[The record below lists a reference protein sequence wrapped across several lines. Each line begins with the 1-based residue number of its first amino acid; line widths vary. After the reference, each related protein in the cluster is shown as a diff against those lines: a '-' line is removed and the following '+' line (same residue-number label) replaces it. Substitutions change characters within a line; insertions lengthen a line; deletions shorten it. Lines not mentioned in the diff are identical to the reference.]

1 MGVST
6 NRATWILDLQDRVS
20 KPLAGIGRAAN
31 AAEGSMLS
39 LSQKTASF
47 RENLRGMADEIPGM
61 SRALKLLRN
70 PLVLGAAAFVGIAA
84 GMDKAAKAAAEFN
97 HNFRDIENLNFD
109 KTRKQLD
116 MVKAMVTETA
126 RLRGFDLIKTNTA
139 FYDVQSITGMFGGD
153 VAKFV
158 NNAGT
163 FAQVNKADMNAWI
176 SGTAKAMAN
185 YGFGNDQLD
194 RYNASAYATMKAG
207 YLTLDQFAKVAPVF
221 AGAAAAAGQDFD
233 TANKIFTL
241 FTLSTKSVDEAS
253 TLVKSLFTDYS
264 KASTIKG
271 FKSAGIDM
279 FDSSGRIKQADQ
291 LLLELD
297 KKFKALGNND
307 RAISALRNQFTGS
320 EGLIAFINRAA
331 EATGAFKGTLA
342 SFAASAY
349 DPAQAMENFKNDT
362 IEMNEV
368 LKNNLHTSLVQFGR
382 DLLPVKNLFL
392 EISVAALDAFGAIVR
407 NRDEWTAK
415 YTLALGEEFSN
426 VDVSKM
432 NDAEYNSLRRQLM
445 SRRSA
450 AEKDRDI
457 AHSLSWVPLQGY
469 RIREREAAG
478 KVAAITDYLN
488 TLAEQRNGVG
498 VLASPAAAAAG
509 AEAGGVTDSATG
521 ADIISTLGGGA
532 QQKTVN
538 VHIGSLIEEQSI
550 STQTLRESMPD
561 IQRMVEEAI
570 IRAVGGAEQ
579 ILATS

>member
-6 NRATWILDLQDRVS
+6 NRATWILELLDRVS

-31 AAEGSMLS
+31 ATEGSMLS
-39 LSQKTASF
+39 LSERTASF
-47 RENLRGMADEIPGM
+47 RKNLRGMADEIPGM

-70 PLVLGAAAFVGIAA
+70 PLALGAAAFVGITVA
-84 GMDKAAKAAAEFN
+84 MDKAAKAAAEFN

-207 YLTLDQFAKVAPVF
+207 YLTLDQFAQVAPVF

-279 FDSSGRIKQADQ
+279 FDSTGRIKQADQ

-307 RAISALRNQFTGS
+307 KAISALRNQFTGS

-349 DPAQAMENFKNDT
+349 DPDKAMQNMLKDTEALND
-362 IEMNEV
+362 M
-368 LKNNLHTSLVQFGR
+368 LKNKLGVTLVQFGR
-382 DLLPVKNLFL
+382 DLLPLKKRLIDFSIDVLNHLGTALRSPDEWSYHHLSNLQKEFDYL
-392 EISVAALDAFGAIVR
+392 DFKGMGDVEYRSFVRQMQSRKSSIAEKIERNHIAGNWYWSSSEHNRLTGEQAGIDAFLTEI
-407 NRDEWTAK
+407 
-415 YTLALGEEFSN
+415 
-426 VDVSKM
+426 
-432 NDAEYNSLRRQLM
+432 
-445 SRRSA
+445 
-450 AEKDRDI
+450 
-457 AHSLSWVPLQGY
+457 
-469 RIREREAAG
+469 
-478 KVAAITDYLN
+478 
-488 TLAEQRNGVG
+488 AEQRNGVG
-498 VLASPAAAAAG
+498 VLANPAAAAAG

-521 ADIISTLGGGA
+521 ADILSTLGGGA

-538 VHIGSLIEEQSI
+538 VHIGSRIEEQSI

>member
-1 MGVST
+1 MGVLT
-6 NRATWILDLQDRVS
+6 NRATWILGLQDRVS
-20 KPLAGIGRAAN
+20 KPLANIGRAAN

-39 LSQKTASF
+39 LSERTASF
-47 RENLRGMADEIPGM
+47 RKNLRGMADEIPGM

-70 PLVLGAAAFVGIAA
+70 PLALGAAAFVGIAV

-207 YLTLDQFAKVAPVF
+207 YLTLDQFAQVAPVF

-349 DPAQAMENFKNDT
+349 DPDKAMQNMLKDTEALND
-362 IEMNEV
+362 M
-368 LKNNLHTSLVQFGR
+368 LKNKLGVTLVQFGR
-382 DLLPVKNLFL
+382 DLIPLKNELTSWS
-392 EISVAALDAFGAIVR
+392 IAALDALGGILR
-407 NRDEWTAK
+407 SREEWTAVK
-415 YTLALGEEFSN
+415 AAGMDNF
-426 VDVSKM
+426 DVSGMSETSMREAYNALKAQSTAVRQKAKGLYTPGTIL
-432 NDAEYNSLRRQLM
+432 NPWAWGRIKEYNGMADALSQRADQL
-445 SRRSA
+445 
-450 AEKDRDI
+450 
-457 AHSLSWVPLQGY
+457 
-469 RIREREAAG
+469 
-478 KVAAITDYLN
+478 
-488 TLAEQRNGVG
+488 LADWKSQSKGMG
-498 VLASPAAAAAG
+498 VLSNPAAAAAG

-521 ADIISTLGGGA
+521 ADILSTLGGGA